1 MVYFVRTDRF
11 ELIRCAEAPTYAER
25 VNTRIQPHAH
35 IVDRIADDQCLMRL
49 SAEDGTKIWGEEL
62 PFFTKDRPR
71 RQAEIFAHHGPIIA
85 GGNLIVASS
94 DGQLRL
100 FDPASGALRR
110 SVSMPGGAT
119 TNPVVAGR
127 TLYVVTTKGQLAAF
141 R

>member
-1 MVYFVRTDRF
+1 MNIGNGKRIWTARDGALNPVWPAGDSVFMISDRN
-11 ELIRCAEAPTYAER
+11 E
-25 VNTRIQPHAH
+25 
-35 IVDRIADDQCLMRL
+35 LMRL